1 MKRSARGAVVVLA
14 SALFA
19 STLLAITPA
28 QATVIGEATLT
39 PSTGNADSIIAV
51 ATPAPC
57 AEPAV
62 KVRVIVTGFGF
73 LAGKVVYTPQTVG
86 FSTTN
91 PMNLSLSNTFVVYA
105 ENEGTYLAG
114 DYDIRAQCVSSLGT
128 TIYDEFS
135 TTMRWTTPGNVLA
148 NVGSA
153 TYTSGALPAPAATVN
168 PSVTGTAKV
177 GYRLTCA
184 PGTWTNAT
192 SYAYRWKRNGVVISG
207 AIANT
212 YVLAGGEYAKSISC
226 QVTAT
231 GGGGST
237 AVTSAGRTIVAG
249 TIAVRTKPY
258 IYGTVKVGKTIKT
271 TKGTWSVAGLTYTYQ
286 WKRNGVAISGT
297 AARKYF
303 YKVVARDKGKYLTCT
318 VRVAKSGYTSA
329 TSTTARKKAA

>member
-1 MKRSARGAVVVLA
+1 
-14 SALFA
+14 
-19 STLLAITPA
+19 
-28 QATVIGEATLT
+28 
-39 PSTGNADSIIAV
+39 
-51 ATPAPC
+51 
-57 AEPAV
+57 
-62 KVRVIVTGFGF
+62 
-73 LAGKVVYTPQTVG
+73 
-86 FSTTN
+86 
-91 PMNLSLSNTFVVYA
+91 
-105 ENEGTYLAG
+105 
-114 DYDIRAQCVSSLGT
+114 
-128 TIYDEFS
+128 
-135 TTMRWTTPGNVLA
+135 MRWTTPGNVLA

-184 PGTWTNAT
+184 PGTWTDAT
-192 SYAYRWKRNGVVISG
+192 SYAYQWKRNGVAISG

-212 YVLAGGEYAKSISC
+212 YVLAGGEYGKSISC

-271 TKGTWSVAGLTYTYQ
+271 TKGTWSVAGLTYSYQ

-297 AARKYF
+297 AARKYY
-303 YKVVARDKGKYLTCT
+303 YKVVAKDKGKYLTCT
-318 VRVAKSGYTSA
+318 VRVAKAGYTST